1 MQSVIRE
8 ACDFIGYSCNLFA
21 IDTEVKSRHHFHM
34 YIHRVALSVLLPPH
48 PSTVVATPTADP
60 AQNFTS
66 LDVVGIRGAECADG
80 PATMVEPGPTKV
92 INKSLKRGTL
102 VNAFTSSPLLS
113 RKGNPG
119 APRDSLNRSDRPP
132 YLQKQGTFNLP
143 GFGEG
148 LPTVTSQDDKEGKGK
163 SSRENSQASLGEEVG
178 GVSGAPPYWR
188 GLNIG
193 MLQSRIRRLS
203 TLLELSEPGSVPEAG
218 MLASLV
224 DLVSDS
230 QSGECSCKKAK
241 FIRYLH
247 STSLTNEIDQL
258 CVW

>member
-1 MQSVIRE
+1 M
-8 ACDFIGYSCNLFA
+8 
-21 IDTEVKSRHHFHM
+21 
-34 YIHRVALSVLLPPH
+34 
-48 PSTVVATPTADP
+48 
-60 AQNFTS
+60 
-66 LDVVGIRGAECADG
+66 
-80 PATMVEPGPTKV
+80 
-92 INKSLKRGTL
+92 
-102 VNAFTSSPLLS
+102 
-113 RKGNPG
+113 
-119 APRDSLNRSDRPP
+119 
-132 YLQKQGTFNLP
+132 
-143 GFGEG
+143 
-148 LPTVTSQDDKEGKGK
+148 TSQDDKEGKGK